1 MTQEI
6 EMLKKRMMETEHS
19 WSQRY
24 ESEVTR
30 TTSTY
35 EQNIAGLRNNINE
48 YERKLNELSRKI
60 AEDENKIA
68 LMTQEIDRLNQ
79 MLRAKG
85 E

>member
-1 MTQEI
+1 
-6 EMLKKRMMETEHS
+6 METEHS

-35 EQNIAGLRNNINE
+35 EQNIMGLRNNLSE
-48 YERKLNELSRKI
+48 YERKISELNRKI

-68 LMTQEIDRLNQ
+68 VMGQEIDRLNQ
-79 MLRAKG
+79 MFRAKG